1 MLKKAIVMS
10 IALPM
15 SIGLGP
21 SAIADETGGL
31 ADFSASV
38 GLKVWE
44 NQWNVPSDELN
55 QIISF
60 RSENEIVLI
69 PVLSFRY
76 KKFFISGSY
85 FPETD
90 YSLGEQT
97 VIGEIS
103 VEQGADQAP
112 TQQYVG
118 LLTELSAER
127 SEWDINVGY
136 YLSPFLVIT
145 AGYKKIE
152 RSFTGEIKK
161 ELLSPTEEKIV
172 KEPFHF
178 GTKTDGLT
186 IGIAGVAPLQGKLG
200 LYGNFALGW
209 LETSEKDKDNFDSG
223 YRLGE
228 LGFLY
233 SSRFEQIPMLNAA
246 SFYAGYRFQV
256 VKDDMPIGNGADD
269 TTEGFVL
276 GVNLTF

>member
-1 MLKKAIVMS
+1 MLKKAIAMS

-15 SIGLGP
+15 SIGLGQ

-31 ADFSASV
+31 AGFSASV
-38 GLKVWE
+38 GLKTWVNVWD
-44 NQWNVPSDELN
+44 VPSDELN
-55 QIISF
+55 QILSF
-60 RSENEIVLI
+60 RSESEVVLI

-76 KKFFISGSY
+76 NNFFISGSY

-90 YSLGEQT
+90 YGLGKQT
-97 VIGEIS
+97 IYGRYEGLPEITS
-103 VEQGADQAP
+103 YSGRF
-112 TQQYVG
+112 
-118 LLTELSAER
+118 SAER

-136 YLSPFLVIT
+136 YLSPFLVVT

-152 RSFTGEIKK
+152 RSFAVELTEIVY
-161 ELLSPTEEKIV
+161 SPL
-172 KEPFHF
+172 
-178 GTKTDGLT
+178 GTSYSFDNKTDGFT

-200 LYGNFALGW
+200 IYGNLVLGW
-209 LETSEKDKDNFDSG
+209 LETSEKGKDNFDSD

-233 SSRFEQIPMLNAA
+233 SSRFDQIPMLNAA
-246 SFYAGYRFQV
+246 SIYAGYRFQA

>member
-1 MLKKAIVMS
+1 
-10 IALPM
+10 
-15 SIGLGP
+15 
-21 SAIADETGGL
+21 
-31 ADFSASV
+31 
-38 GLKVWE
+38 
-44 NQWNVPSDELN
+44 
-55 QIISF
+55 
-60 RSENEIVLI
+60 LI
-69 PVLSFRY
+69 PLLSFSY
-76 KKFFISGSY
+76 KNFFISGSY

-97 VIGEIS
+97 VFGDFQVKQEDGQL
-103 VEQGADQAP
+103 V
-112 TQQYVG
+112 QQYGG
-118 LLTELSAER
+118 LITKLSAER

-136 YLSPFLVIT
+136 YISPFLVVT

-172 KEPFHF
+172 EDGAFHF

-186 IGIAGVAPLQGKLG
+186 IGIAGVAPLQGKLA

-209 LETSEKDKDNFDSG
+209 LETTEKDKDNFDSD

-246 SFYAGYRFQV
+246 SFYVGYRFQA
-256 VKDDMPIGNGADD
+256 VKDDIPIGNGTDD